1 MVYTQHARGGAT
13 SLSFLGIPAHTIRAF
28 GRWHSDSLLRYLSIS
43 HDEHRNTAQ
52 RMASM
57 PARDDETRRVAWIF
71 PRRQI

>member
-1 MVYTQHARGGAT
+1 MRAGGAT